1 MSAEPIHNINE
12 YDLISSKIKKFDSGA
27 KRILLIQ
34 PLQIAEDKIDIRIA
48 LNKRY
53 YIYPPYALGILN
65 SVLKNNNYVSDIL
78 DLNIDVFTELHSK
91 KLKIKKEDLTKN
103 ERKTFQKD

>member
-1 MSAEPIHNINE
+1 M
-12 YDLISSKIKKFDSGA
+12 
-27 KRILLIQ
+27 IQ

-91 KLKIKKEDLTKN
+91 ET
-103 ERKTFQKD
+103 